1 MVADDSPRRPGR
13 PHRHPHLPDGTP
25 HEPSPAGSPNRF
37 AAAAVRLPAAVRV
50 PITIVGVSLAVIGL
64 TLTLLGVSVAVIRVA
79 VPVTVIGIPLAP
91 IGLTVRPG
99 YADPELQAVR
109 RPRLVVTDLDGTF
122 LSPELTVSATNAV
135 AAQRAADLGVPFVVA
150 TGRPVRWL
158 GVLDGLT
165 AAHPRVVA
173 ANGALVYDLAGREI
187 VRDFPIDA
195 AVADAVGRDLR
206 RAIPGMTFGIETGTH
221 FACEPEAP
229 SRQSQTSGVRRGSL
243 GELLGLEQPVLKL
256 LAFHHDLSTDAL
268 AALARDTVGSRL
280 TMTHASTGQPYGLLE
295 LSAPGVTKATTL
307 ALLCAELGVHPRDV
321 AAFGDMP
328 NDLDMLCWAG
338 QAFVVANAHPS
349 LIAAG
354 FPVIGSNAEDGVGTT
369 LLELLG

>member
-1 MVADDSPRRPGR
+1 M
-13 PHRHPHLPDGTP
+13 
-25 HEPSPAGSPNRF
+25 
-37 AAAAVRLPAAVRV
+37 
-50 PITIVGVSLAVIGL
+50 
-64 TLTLLGVSVAVIRVA
+64 
-79 VPVTVIGIPLAP
+79 
-91 IGLTVRPG
+91 
-99 YADPELQAVR
+99 R

-122 LSPELTVSATNAV
+122 LSPELTVSATNAG

-165 AAHPRVVA
+165 AAHPQVVA

-195 AVADAVGRDLR
+195 AVADAVARDLR

-221 FACEPEAP
+221 FSCEPESP
-229 SRQSQTSGVRRGSL
+229 TRQSQTSGVRRGSL
-243 GELLGLEQPVLKL
+243 GELLALEQPVLKL
-256 LAFHHDLSTDAL
+256 LAFHQDLATDAL
-268 AALARDTVGSRL
+268 AALARETVGSRL
-280 TMTHASTGQPYGLLE
+280 TLTHASTGQPYGLLE

-354 FPVIGSNAEDGVGTT
+354 FQVIGSNAEDGVGMT